1 MQENK
6 ECQERIVKTLCVE
19 PITSLVSE
27 SISYQCYWLFN
38 IQVIQ
43 FKVTKLIGSF
53 FRNNQNTWCIV
64 KHASDVSCNW
74 CNLWW
79 ESRFLGWLTTA
90 SSVSGIGFRGLFSGW
105 NSIDAGSLSV
115 NVRKKS
121 KQMISKN
128 FMLYEDGLSD
138 YYCRNVLMCFN
149 FN

>member
-1 MQENK
+1 MSW
-6 ECQERIVKTLCVE
+6 
-19 PITSLVSE
+19 SLVSK
-27 SISYQCYWLFN
+27 SITYQSNRLFN

-79 ESRFLGWLTTA
+79 KSRFLGWLTTA
-90 SSVSGIGFRGLFSGW
+90 SSVSGISFRSLFSWW

-115 NVRKKS
+115 NVRKKVS
-121 KQMISKN
+121 KWFQRISCIMKMD
-128 FMLYEDGLSD
+128 FLIIIVG
-138 YYCRNVLMCFN
+138 MCLCVSISIN
-149 FN
+149 I